1 MCDVI
6 PFLTYFWYNYNKMNL
21 FDMDTPSIFA
31 AEILFGWKDTPR
43 LVAVEMTDTEAI
55 LHQRTPEGTCTSWR
69 EPFTPWLLT
78 TQQYSDIGA
87 QWQQLDGD
95 GYCWMAKFGSW
106 TEYQNARM
114 RLRDMHVEMLAYGS
128 PERQFLT
135 LTGYTLFKEMRFDDV
150 HRMQV
155 DIETGGLN
163 PQDPANRI
171 LVIVLHDNRGWN
183 EIIDDADEAQ
193 MLRRFVQ
200 LVRERDPDV
209 IEGHHLFGFDLPYLI
224 ERARRHN
231 IALTIGRS
239 GQLMSI
245 GGERNLPIG
254 AINRPYRP
262 VYIPGRHVVDT
273 YFAVQ
278 RYDWA
283 KGDLQSYGLK
293 EVARAYGIAHED
305 RVTIDRT
312 TLYDQWKSNPEKVRQ
327 YALQDAQE
335 AAKLAEIV
343 LPTEFYQTQM
353 VPDTYQHVA
362 TAGSGEKINA
372 IFGRA
377 YLHAGYAIP
386 RPLPARDYPGGYTE
400 VRRTGVISRVVK
412 ADVESLYPSIML
424 VHRIAPASDRLGV
437 FLPALEELTRRRLE
451 AKAELRRASDPI
463 TRAYWDGIQGSF
475 KVLINSFYGYL
486 GANFP
491 FNDFDAARQV
501 TEEGRKIAMRLV
513 NELERSGSKVIEV
526 DTDGVYFQPPEGM
539 EGQASEEAY
548 VQEIA
553 ATLPPGI
560 RLSFDGRYRAMISV
574 KTKNYALLD
583 YEGNWTYKGSSL
595 RSRADES
602 YGRQFIAEVLQK
614 LVEGDR
620 EGIAKLY
627 RETILRILN
636 GEVPIQELARRE
648 RVTEKTFTSE
658 NKRKAAEAVRGAN
671 IGDYVNL
678 YQRNDGSLGL
688 VENYSGDEDREHYA
702 NKLYR
707 FALRLREAIGDDFE
721 YLFPRPETVIREQQQ
736 PSLF

>member
-1 MCDVI
+1 
-6 PFLTYFWYNYNKMNL
+6 MNL
-21 FDMDTPSIFA
+21 FDTDVPAISA
-31 AEILFGWKDTPR
+31 SEILFGWKETPR

-55 LHQRTPEGTCTSWR
+55 LHQRHPDGSRTSWR

-78 TQQYSDIGA
+78 TQQYADIEA
-87 QWQQLDGD
+87 RWQRLDGD
-95 GYCWMAKFGSW
+95 GYCWMAQFGSW
-106 TEYQNARM
+106 SEYQTTRT
-114 RLRDMHVEMLAYGS
+114 RLRDMHVEVFAYAS

-135 LTGYTLFKEMRFDDV
+135 LSGYTLFKQMRFDDV
-150 HRMQV
+150 RRLQI
-155 DIETGGLN
+155 DIETAGLN
-163 PQDPANRI
+163 PQEPANRI
-171 LVIVLHDNRGWN
+171 LLIVLHDNRGWS
-183 EIIDDADEAQ
+183 EVLEDADEARLLQ
-193 MLRRFVQ
+193 QFVQ
-200 LVRERDPDV
+200 LLREHDPDV
-209 IEGHHLFGFDLPYLI
+209 IEGHNLFGFDLPYLI
-224 ERARRHN
+224 ERARRHG
-231 IALTIGRS
+231 ISLTAGRS
-239 GQLMSI
+239 GQPMTI
-245 GGERNLPIG
+245 GSERNLPIG

-262 VYIPGRHVVDT
+262 VYVPGRHVVDT

-293 EVARAYGIAHED
+293 EVARAYGIADEE
-305 RVTIDRT
+305 RVFIDRASLHT
-312 TLYDQWKSNPEKVRQ
+312 QWHSEPEKVRQ

-335 AAKLAEIV
+335 TAKLAEIV

-372 IFGRA
+372 IFVRA

-386 RPLPARDYPGGYTE
+386 RPQLARDYPGGYTE
-400 VRRTGVISRVVK
+400 VRRTGVIPRVVK

-424 VHRIAPASDRLGV
+424 VKRIAPASDRLGV

-451 AKAELRRASDPI
+451 AKAQLRQATDAL
-463 TRAYWDGIQGSF
+463 TRAYWDGIQGSL

-491 FNDFDAARQV
+491 FNDFDAAQRV
-501 TEEGRKIAMRLV
+501 TEEGRKIAIQLV
-513 NELERSGSKVIEV
+513 EALERTGSKVIEV
-526 DTDGVYFQPPEGM
+526 DTDGVYFQPPE
-539 EGQASEEAY
+539 EVQGQEAEEAY
-548 VQEIA
+548 VQRIA
-553 ATLPPGI
+553 ETLPPGI
-560 RLSFDGRYRAMISV
+560 RLTFDGRYRAMISV

-583 YEGNWTYKGSSL
+583 YEGNWIYKGSSL
-595 RSRADES
+595 RSRADEP

-620 EGIAKLY
+620 EGIAKRY

-636 GEVPIQELARRE
+636 GEIPIQELARRE
-648 RVTEKTFTSE
+648 RITEKTFTSE
-658 NKRKAAEAVRGAN
+658 NKRRAAEAARGARV
-671 IGDYVNL
+671 GDYVNL
-678 YQRNDGSLGL
+678 YQRKDGSLGTI
-688 VENYSGDEDREHYA
+688 EDYAGDEDREHYA

-707 FALRLREAIGDDFE
+707 FALRLKEAIGEDFD

>member
-1 MCDVI
+1 M
-6 PFLTYFWYNYNKMNL
+6 LNL
-21 FDMDTPSIFA
+21 FDIDAPVLS
-31 AEILFGWKDTPR
+31 AEQILFGWRDTPR

-55 LHQRTPEGTCTSWR
+55 LHQRTPDGLRTSWR

-78 TQQYSDIGA
+78 TQRYTDIDA
-87 QWQQLDGD
+87 RWKQLEGD
-95 GYCWMAKFGSW
+95 GFCWMAQFGSW
-106 TEYQNARM
+106 ADYQNARM
-114 RLRDMHVEMLAYGS
+114 RLRDMHVDVIAYGS
-128 PERQFLT
+128 PERQFLM
-135 LTGYTLFKEMRFDDV
+135 LSGYTLFKEMSFDNV

-155 DIETGGLN
+155 DIETVGLN
-163 PQDPANRI
+163 PQEPSNRI
-171 LVIVLHDNRGWN
+171 LLIVLHDNRGWG
-183 EIIDDADEAQ
+183 EVLDDADEAQ
-193 MLRRFVQ
+193 MLQRFVQ

-209 IEGHHLFGFDLPYLI
+209 IEGHNLYGFDLPYLI
-224 ERARRHN
+224 ERARQHN
-231 IALTIGRS
+231 LLLAVGRS
-239 GQLMSI
+239 GQPMTI
-245 GGERNLPIG
+245 GSERNLPIG

-278 RYDWA
+278 RHDWA

-293 EVARAYGIAHED
+293 EVARAYGIADEE
-305 RVTIDRT
+305 RVLIDRADLT
-312 TLYDQWKSNPEKVRQ
+312 EQWRSDPEKVRQ

-335 AAKLAEIV
+335 TARLAEIV

-372 IFGRA
+372 IFVRT
-377 YLHAGYAIP
+377 YLHAGYAVP
-386 RPLPARDYPGGYTE
+386 KPQPARDYPGGYTE
-400 VRRTGVISRVVK
+400 VRITGVISRVVK

-451 AKAELRRASDPI
+451 AKAELRRAAEPRQ
-463 TRAYWDGIQGSF
+463 RAYWDGIQGSF

-491 FNDFDAARQV
+491 FNDFGAAQRV
-501 TEEGRKIAMRLV
+501 TEEGRKIAMQLV
-513 NELERSGSKVIEV
+513 DALERTGSKVIEV
-526 DTDGVYFQPPEGM
+526 DTDGVYFQPPEDV
-539 EGQASEEAY
+539 EGQEAEEAY
-548 VQEIA
+548 VQRIA
-553 ATLPPGI
+553 QTLPPGI

-583 YEGNWTYKGSSL
+583 YDGNWTYKGASL
-595 RSRADES
+595 RSRADEP
-602 YGRQFIAEVLQK
+602 YGRQFLAEVLQK

-620 EGIAKLY
+620 QGIAQLY
-627 RETILRILN
+627 RETILRILD
-636 GEVPIQELARRE
+636 GEVPIQHLIRRE

-658 NKRKAAEAVRGAN
+658 SKRKAAEAVRGVSV
-671 IGDYVNL
+671 GDYVNL
-678 YQRNDGSLGL
+678 YQRADGSLGMI
-688 VENYSGDEDREHYA
+688 EDYAGDEDREHYA

-707 FALRLREAIGDDFE
+707 FALRLREAVGEDFDL
-721 YLFPRPETVIREQQQ
+721 LFPRPEQVIKEQQQ

>member
-1 MCDVI
+1 
-6 PFLTYFWYNYNKMNL
+6 MNL
-21 FDMDTPSIFA
+21 FDIEEPATSAD
-31 AEILFGWKDTPR
+31 EILFGWKDTPR

-55 LHQRTPEGTCTSWR
+55 LHQRQPDDRRTSWR
-69 EPFTPWLLT
+69 ERFTPWLLT
-78 TQQYSDIGA
+78 TQHYPDIDA
-87 QWQQLDGD
+87 RWQRLDGE
-95 GYCWMAKFGSW
+95 GYCWMAQFDSW
-106 TEYQNARM
+106 TEYQTART
-114 RLRDMHVEMLAYGS
+114 RLRDMHVEMFAFGIA
-128 PERQFLT
+128 ERQFLA
-135 LTGYTLFKEMRFDDV
+135 LSGYTLFKEMSFDDV

-155 DIETGGLN
+155 DIETAGLN

-171 LVIVLHDNRGWN
+171 LLIVLHDNRGWS
-183 EIIDDADEAQ
+183 EVLDDANEAVLLQ
-193 MLRRFVQ
+193 RFVQ
-200 LVRERDPDV
+200 LLRQHDPDV
-209 IEGHHLFGFDLPYLI
+209 IEGHNLYGFDLPYLI
-224 ERARRHN
+224 ERARQN
-231 IALTIGRS
+231 GITLALGRS
-239 GQLMSI
+239 GQPMTI
-245 GGERNLPIG
+245 GSERNLPIG

-293 EVARAYGIAHED
+293 EVARAYGIANEE
-305 RVTIDRT
+305 RVLLDRT
-312 TLYDQWKSNPEKVRQ
+312 ALHELWHADPEKVRQ

-335 AAKLAEIV
+335 TAKLAEIV

-372 IFGRA
+372 IFVRA

-386 RPLPARDYPGGYTE
+386 RPQPPRDYPGGYTE
-400 VRRTGVISRVVK
+400 VRRTGVIQRVVK
-412 ADVESLYPSIML
+412 ADVESLYPSLML
-424 VHRIAPASDRLGV
+424 VHRLAPTSDRLGV

-451 AKAELRRASDPI
+451 AKAQLRRATNP
-463 TRAYWDGIQGSF
+463 RAYAYWDGIQGSF

-491 FNDFDAARQV
+491 FNDFDAAQRV
-501 TEEGRKIAMRLV
+501 TEEGRKIAVQLIE
-513 NELERSGSKVIEV
+513 ELERTGSKVIEV
-526 DTDGVYFQPPEGM
+526 DTDGVYFQPPEDVQ
-539 EGQASEEAY
+539 GQEAEEAY
-548 VQEIA
+548 VQRIA
-553 ATLPPGI
+553 TTLPPGI

-583 YEGNWTYKGSSL
+583 YEGNWTYKGASL
-595 RSRADES
+595 RSRADEP

-620 EGIAKLY
+620 EGIARLY

-648 RVTEKTFTSE
+648 RITEKTFTSE
-658 NKRKAAEAVRGAN
+658 SKRKAAEAARGASV
-671 IGDYVNL
+671 GDYVNL
-678 YQRNDGSLGL
+678 YQRQDGSLGMI
-688 VENYSGDEDREHYA
+688 EDYAGDEDREHYA

-707 FALRLREAIGDDFE
+707 FALRLKEAIGEDFDH
-721 YLFPRPETVIREQQQ
+721 LFPRPEAVIREQQQ

>member
-1 MCDVI
+1 M
-6 PFLTYFWYNYNKMNL
+6 MNL
-21 FDMDTPSIFA
+21 FDMDTPSA
-31 AEILFGWKDTPR
+31 AAADILFGWDPTPR
-43 LVAVEMTDTEAI
+43 LVAVEMTETEAI
-55 LHQRTPEGTCTSWR
+55 LHQRHPDGTRTSWR
-69 EPFTPWLLT
+69 EAFTPWLLT
-78 TQQYSDIGA
+78 TQRYTDIDA

-95 GYCWMAKFGSW
+95 GFCWMAKFGSW
-106 TEYQNARM
+106 TEFQNARL
-114 RLRDMHVEMLAYGS
+114 RQRDMHVDVLAYSS

-135 LTGYTLFKEMRFDDV
+135 LSGHTLFKEMTFDDTC
-150 HRMQV
+150 RMQV
-155 DIETGGLN
+155 DIETAALN
-163 PQDPANRI
+163 PQEPSSRI
-171 LVIVLHDNRGWN
+171 LLIVLRDNRGWS
-183 EIIDDADEAQ
+183 EVIEDTDEAQ
-193 MLRRFVQ
+193 LLQRFVQ
-200 LVRERDPDV
+200 RLRERDPDV
-209 IEGHHLFGFDLPYLI
+209 IEGHNLYGFDLPFLM

-239 GQLMSI
+239 GQLMTI
-245 GGERNLPIG
+245 GSERNLPIG

-283 KGDLQSYGLK
+283 KGDLQSYALK
-293 EVARAYGIAHED
+293 EVARAYGIAEEERVVVD
-305 RVTIDRT
+305 RSELRE
-312 TLYDQWKSNPEKVRQ
+312 QWHLHPEKVRQ
-327 YALQDAQE
+327 YALQDTQE
-335 AAKLAEIV
+335 TARLAEIV

-372 IFGRA
+372 IFVRA

-386 RPLPARDYPGGYTE
+386 RPQPARDYSGGYTE
-400 VRRTGVISRVVK
+400 VRVTGVIPRVVK

-437 FLPALEELTRRRLE
+437 FLPALEELTRRRLD
-451 AKAELRRASDPI
+451 AKTNLRRATDPRQ
-463 TRAYWDGIQGSF
+463 RAFWDGMQGSF

-491 FNDFDAARQV
+491 FNDFDAAQRV
-501 TEEGRKIAMRLV
+501 TEEGRKIAIQLV
-513 NELERSGSKVIEV
+513 EILERTGSKVIEV
-526 DTDGVYFQPPEGM
+526 DTDGVYFQPPAGV
-539 EGQASEEAY
+539 EGQEAEEAY
-548 VQEIA
+548 VQRIA
-553 ATLPPGI
+553 EHLPPGI
-560 RLSFDGRYRAMISV
+560 RLSFDGRYRAMVSV

-583 YEGNWTYKGSSL
+583 YDGKWIYKGASL
-595 RSRADES
+595 RSRADEP

-620 EGIAKLY
+620 EGIAQLY
-627 RETILRILN
+627 RQTILRILN
-636 GEVPIQELARRE
+636 GEVPIGELARRE

-658 NKRKAAEAVRGAN
+658 TKRKAAEAARGAR

-678 YQRNDGSLGL
+678 YQRMDGSLGIM
-688 VENYSGDEDREHYA
+688 EDYQGDEDREHYA

-707 FALRLREAIGDDFE
+707 FALRLREAIGEDFDR
-721 YLFPRPETVIREQQQ
+721 LFPRPEQVIREQQQ

>member
-1 MCDVI
+1 M
-6 PFLTYFWYNYNKMNL
+6 MNL
-21 FDMDTPSIFA
+21 FDIEEPATSA
-31 AEILFGWKDTPR
+31 TEILFGWKETPR

-55 LHQRTPEGTCTSWR
+55 LHQRQPDGGRTSWR
-69 EPFTPWLLT
+69 EPFTSWLLT
-78 TQQYSDIGA
+78 TQHYADIDA
-87 QWQQLDGD
+87 RWQRLDGD
-95 GYCWMAKFGSW
+95 GYCWMAQFDSW
-106 TEYQNARM
+106 TEYQTART
-114 RLRDMHVEMLAYGS
+114 RLRDMHVEMFAFGS
-128 PERQFLT
+128 AERQFLT
-135 LTGYTLFKEMRFDDV
+135 LSGYTLFKEMSFDDV

-155 DIETGGLN
+155 DIETAGLN

-171 LVIVLHDNRGWN
+171 LLIVLHDNRGWS
-183 EIIDDADEAQ
+183 EVLDDANEALLLQ
-193 MLRRFVQ
+193 RFVQ
-200 LVRERDPDV
+200 LLRQRDPDV
-209 IEGHHLFGFDLPYLI
+209 IEGHNLYGFDLPYLI
-224 ERARRHN
+224 ERARQHG
-231 IALTIGRS
+231 ITLTIGRS
-239 GQLMSI
+239 GQSMTI
-245 GGERNLPIG
+245 GNERNLPIG

-293 EVARAYGIAHED
+293 EVARAYGIADEE
-305 RVTIDRT
+305 RVLLDRT
-312 TLYDQWKSNPEKVRQ
+312 ALHEQWHADPEKVRQ

-335 AAKLAEIV
+335 TAKLAEIV

-372 IFGRA
+372 IFVRA

-386 RPLPARDYPGGYTE
+386 RPQPPRDYPGGYTE
-400 VRRTGVISRVVK
+400 VRRTGVIQRVVK
-412 ADVESLYPSIML
+412 ADVESLYPSLML
-424 VHRIAPASDRLGV
+424 VHHIAPASDRLGV
-437 FLPALEELTRRRLE
+437 FLPALEELTRRRLK
-451 AKAELRRASDPI
+451 AKAELRRATDP
-463 TRAYWDGIQGSF
+463 RDYAYWDGIQGSF

-491 FNDFDAARQV
+491 FNDFDAAQRV
-501 TEEGRKIAMRLV
+501 TEEGRKIAMQLV
-513 NELERSGSKVIEV
+513 EELERTGSKVIEV
-526 DTDGVYFQPPEGM
+526 DTDGVYFQPPEDVQ
-539 EGQASEEAY
+539 EQEAEEAY
-548 VQEIA
+548 VQRIA
-553 ATLPPGI
+553 TALPPGI

-583 YEGNWTYKGSSL
+583 YAGNWTYKGASL
-595 RSRADES
+595 RSRADEP

-620 EGIAKLY
+620 EGIARLY

-648 RVTEKTFTSE
+648 RITEKTFTSE
-658 NKRKAAEAVRGAN
+658 SKRKAAEAARGAN

-678 YQRNDGSLGL
+678 YQRKDGSLGMI
-688 VENYSGDEDREHYA
+688 EDYAGDEDREHYA

-707 FALRLREAIGDDFE
+707 FALRLREAIGEDFDH
-721 YLFPRPETVIREQQQ
+721 LFPRPEAVIREQQQ

>member
-1 MCDVI
+1 
-6 PFLTYFWYNYNKMNL
+6 MNL
-21 FDMDTPSIFA
+21 FDTDVPAISA
-31 AEILFGWKDTPR
+31 SEILFGWKETPR

-55 LHQRTPEGTCTSWR
+55 LHQRHPDGSRTSWR

-78 TQQYSDIGA
+78 TQQYADIEA
-87 QWQQLDGD
+87 QWQRLDGD
-95 GYCWMAKFGSW
+95 GYCWMAQFGSW
-106 TEYQNARM
+106 SEYQTART
-114 RLRDMHVEMLAYGS
+114 RLRDMHVEMFTHAS

-135 LTGYTLFKEMRFDDV
+135 LSGYTLFKQMRFDDV
-150 HRMQV
+150 RRLQI
-155 DIETGGLN
+155 DIETAGLN
-163 PQDPANRI
+163 PQEPDNRI
-171 LVIVLHDNRGWN
+171 LLIVLHDNRGWSKVL
-183 EIIDDADEAQ
+183 EDADEARLLQ
-193 MLRRFVQ
+193 QFVQ
-200 LVRERDPDV
+200 LLREHDPDV
-209 IEGHHLFGFDLPYLI
+209 IEGHNLFGFDLPYLI
-224 ERARRHN
+224 ERARRHG
-231 IALTIGRS
+231 ISLTAGRS
-239 GQLMSI
+239 GQPMTI
-245 GGERNLPIG
+245 GSERNLPIG

-262 VYIPGRHVVDT
+262 VYVPGRHVVDT

-293 EVARAYGIAHED
+293 EVARAYGIADEE
-305 RVTIDRT
+305 RVFIDRAALHT
-312 TLYDQWKSNPEKVRQ
+312 QWHSEPEKVRQ

-335 AAKLAEIV
+335 TAKLAEIV

-372 IFGRA
+372 IFVRA

-386 RPLPARDYPGGYTE
+386 RPRPARDYPGGYTE
-400 VRRTGVISRVVK
+400 VRRTGVIPRVVK

-424 VHRIAPASDRLGV
+424 VKRIAPASDRLGV

-451 AKAELRRASDPI
+451 AKAQLRQATDAL
-463 TRAYWDGIQGSF
+463 TRAYWDGIQGSL

-491 FNDFDAARQV
+491 FNDFDAAQRV
-501 TEEGRKIAMRLV
+501 TEEGRKIAIQLV
-513 NELERSGSKVIEV
+513 EALERTGSKVIEV
-526 DTDGVYFQPPEGM
+526 DTDGAYFQPPEDVQ
-539 EGQASEEAY
+539 GQEAEEAY
-548 VQEIA
+548 VQRIA
-553 ATLPPGI
+553 ETLPPGI
-560 RLSFDGRYRAMISV
+560 RLTFDGRYRAMISV

-583 YEGNWTYKGSSL
+583 YEGNWIYKGSSL
-595 RSRADES
+595 RSRADEP

-620 EGIAKLY
+620 EGIAKRY

-636 GEVPIQELARRE
+636 GEIPIQELARRE
-648 RVTEKTFTSE
+648 RITEKTFTSE
-658 NKRKAAEAVRGAN
+658 NKRKAAEAARGASV
-671 IGDYVNL
+671 GDYVNL
-678 YQRNDGSLGL
+678 YQRKDGSLGTI
-688 VENYSGDEDREHYA
+688 EDYAGDEDREHYA

-707 FALRLREAIGDDFE
+707 FALRLKEALGEDFD

>member
-1 MCDVI
+1 M
-6 PFLTYFWYNYNKMNL
+6 MNL
-21 FDMDTPSIFA
+21 FDIDAPALS
-31 AEILFGWKDTPR
+31 AEQILFGWRDTPR
-43 LVAVEMTDTEAI
+43 LVAVELTDTEAI
-55 LHQRTPEGTCTSWR
+55 LHQRKPDGSCSSWR

-78 TQQYSDIGA
+78 TQRYADIDA
-87 QWQQLDGD
+87 QWKQLDGD
-95 GYCWMAKFGSW
+95 GYCWMAQFGSW
-106 TEYQNARM
+106 TEYQSARM
-114 RLRDMHVEMLAYGS
+114 RLRDMHVDVIAYGS
-128 PERQFLT
+128 PERQFLM
-135 LTGYTLFKEMRFDDV
+135 LSGYTLFKEMSFDDV

-155 DIETGGLN
+155 DIETVGLN
-163 PQDPANRI
+163 PQEPSNRI
-171 LVIVLHDNRGWN
+171 LLIVLHDNRGWG
-183 EIIDDADEAQ
+183 EVLDDADEAQ

-200 LVRERDPDV
+200 LARERDPDV
-209 IEGHHLFGFDLPYLI
+209 IEGHNLYGFDLPYLI
-224 ERARRHN
+224 ERARRHG
-231 IALTIGRS
+231 ISLTIGRS
-239 GQLMSI
+239 GQPMTI
-245 GGERNLPIG
+245 GSERNLPIG

-293 EVARAYGIAHED
+293 EVARAYGIADEE
-305 RVTIDRT
+305 RVLIDRAD
-312 TLYDQWKSNPEKVRQ
+312 LHEQWRSAPEKVRQ

-335 AAKLAEIV
+335 TARLAEIV

-372 IFGRA
+372 IFVRA

-386 RPLPARDYPGGYTE
+386 KPQPARDYPGGYTE
-400 VRRTGVISRVVK
+400 VRRTGVIPRVVK

-424 VHRIAPASDRLGV
+424 VNRIAPASDRLGV

-451 AKAELRRASDPI
+451 AKAQLRRATDPRQ
-463 TRAYWDGIQGSF
+463 RAYWDGIQGSF

-491 FNDFDAARQV
+491 FNDFDAAQRV
-501 TEEGRKIAMRLV
+501 TEEGRRIAMQLV
-513 NELERSGSKVIEV
+513 DVLERTGSKVIEV
-526 DTDGVYFQPPEGM
+526 DTDGVYFQPPEDVQ
-539 EGQASEEAY
+539 GQEAEEAY
-548 VQEIA
+548 VQQIA
-553 ATLPPGI
+553 ETLPPGI

-583 YEGNWTYKGSSL
+583 YEGNWIYKGASL
-595 RSRADES
+595 RSRADEP

-620 EGIAKLY
+620 EGIAQLY
-627 RETILRILN
+627 RQTILRILN
-636 GEVPIQELARRE
+636 GEIPVEDLARRE

-658 NKRKAAEAVRGAN
+658 NKRKAAEAVRGVSV
-671 IGDYVNL
+671 GDYVNL
-678 YQRNDGSLGL
+678 YQRADGSLGMI
-688 VENYSGDEDREHYA
+688 EDYAGDEDREHYA

-707 FALRLREAIGDDFE
+707 FALRLREAIGEDFDL
-721 YLFPRPETVIREQQQ
+721 LFPRPEQVIREQQQ